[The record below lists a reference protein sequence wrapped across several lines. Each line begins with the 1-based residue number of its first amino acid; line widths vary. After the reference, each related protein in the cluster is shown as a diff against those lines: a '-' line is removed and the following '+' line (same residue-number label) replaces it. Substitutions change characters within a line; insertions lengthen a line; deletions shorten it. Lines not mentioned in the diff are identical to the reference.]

1 MYAKTMSAQP
11 AIAPLHIQSVVDH
24 VYSALRE
31 RILSGDLPRGTK
43 LRQASLADELG
54 VSRTPLREALR
65 RLSTEG
71 LVEFSPNRGATVSE
85 LDFGDMRHAWS
96 ARVAL
101 EPGAAR
107 LAAQRRDPESIAVM
121 RDAVKLQRQAAGDG
135 MDSFAANRSFHLALA
150 AASGNPHLTR
160 FAEML
165 WVPRIGVPIYQAQ
178 VNERWRRSSHGRG
191 EEPRSPPSPGALPPV
206 ARRQAPA
213 RPWPPTR
220 GASRRSRARTPSR
233 PGWGRTRPI
242 PPSRA
247 GAAPPAAAYV
257 RRRVPRP
264 ARPAANAS
272 RGADLQQECAL
283 AGRHRRGRPHSRCAA
298 GQRWLATPVRP
309 WSLHTLRRLNRESK
323 PAFRA

>member
-1 MYAKTMSAQP
+1 MSKLLQSMLLTCFVAANLSAQVPSGTRADDYNSIFKTVKWRSIGPFRGGRSNAGCGVVGDPKTYYMGTTGGGLWKTDDMGITWRNVSDGYFKTGSVGAVAVAESDPNVVYVGMGEHAVRGVMTHSGDGVMYAKTMSAQP
-11 AIAPLHIQSVVDH
+11 AIAPLQIQSVVDH

-107 LAAQRRDPESIAVM
+107 LAAQRRDADAIAAM

-178 VNERWRRSSHGRG
+178 AA
-191 EEPRSPPSPGALPPV
+191 EPRLS
-206 ARRQAPA
+206 
-213 RPWPPTR
+213 
-220 GASRRSRARTPSR
+220 
-233 PGWGRTRPI
+233 
-242 PPSRA
+242 
-247 GAAPPAAAYV
+247 
-257 RRRVPRP
+257 
-264 ARPAANAS
+264 
-272 RGADLQQECAL
+272 
-283 AGRHRRGRPHSRCAA
+283 
-298 GQRWLATPVRP
+298 
-309 WSLHTLRRLNRESK
+309 
-323 PAFRA
+323 

>member
-1 MYAKTMSAQP
+1 MYAKAMGVQEPPRAVS
-11 AIAPLHIQSVVDH
+11 PLRIQSVVDH
-24 VYSALRE
+24 VYAALRE
-31 RILSGDLPRGTK
+31 RILAGELARGTR

-107 LAAQRRDPESIAVM
+107 LAAERQDPASIAAMRAAIEMQRR
-121 RDAVKLQRQAAGDG
+121 AGGDRIE
-135 MDSFAANRSFHLALA
+135 SFAANRAFHLALA

-178 VNERWRRSSHGRG
+178 AAEPAGPRAWAVEHDSIVDAIEAGNENLAERLTREHISAH
-191 EEPRSPPSPGALPPV
+191 PPV
-206 ARRQAPA
+206 HPA
-213 RPWPPTR
+213 
-220 GASRRSRARTPSR
+220 
-233 PGWGRTRPI
+233 
-242 PPSRA
+242 
-247 GAAPPAAAYV
+247 
-257 RRRVPRP
+257 
-264 ARPAANAS
+264 
-272 RGADLQQECAL
+272 
-283 AGRHRRGRPHSRCAA
+283 
-298 GQRWLATPVRP
+298 
-309 WSLHTLRRLNRESK
+309 
-323 PAFRA
+323 

>member
-1 MYAKTMSAQP
+1 MYAKAMAVQTDDTRT
-11 AIAPLHIQSVVDH
+11 APLNIQSVVDH

-43 LRQASLADELG
+43 LRQASLAEELG

-107 LAAQRRDPESIAVM
+107 LAAERRDADAIASM
-121 RDAVKLQRQAAGDG
+121 REAIDHQRGAAGDSG
-135 MDSFAANRSFHLALA
+135 ASFAANREFHLALA

-165 WVPRIGVPIYQAQ
+165 WVPRIGVPIYAAQAAEPAGPSAWADEH
-178 VNERWRRSSHGRG
+178 ERIADAIEHGDADAAERLT
-191 EEPRSPPSPGALPPV
+191 RAHIAAHPP
-206 ARRQAPA
+206 
-213 RPWPPTR
+213 
-220 GASRRSRARTPSR
+220 
-233 PGWGRTRPI
+233 
-242 PPSRA
+242 
-247 GAAPPAAAYV
+247 
-257 RRRVPRP
+257 VPRP
-264 ARPAANAS
+264 
-272 RGADLQQECAL
+272 
-283 AGRHRRGRPHSRCAA
+283 
-298 GQRWLATPVRP
+298 
-309 WSLHTLRRLNRESK
+309 
-323 PAFRA
+323 

>member
-1 MYAKTMSAQP
+1 MYAKTMSVQP
-11 AIAPLHIQSVVDH
+11 AVSPLQIQSVVDH

-43 LRQASLADELG
+43 LRQASLAEELG

-101 EPGAAR
+101 EPGSAR
-107 LAAQRRDPESIAVM
+107 LAAERRDEGSIAAM
-121 RDAVKLQRQAAGDG
+121 RAAIEQQRAAAEDKDA
-135 MDSFAANRSFHLALA
+135 SFAANRAFHLALA

-178 VNERWRRSSHGRG
+178 AAEPAGANAWADEHERITDAIEAGRVD
-191 EEPRSPPSPGALPPV
+191 EAERLTRAHVQAHPPV
-206 ARRQAPA
+206 ATAVA
-213 RPWPPTR
+213 
-220 GASRRSRARTPSR
+220 
-233 PGWGRTRPI
+233 
-242 PPSRA
+242 
-247 GAAPPAAAYV
+247 
-257 RRRVPRP
+257 
-264 ARPAANAS
+264 
-272 RGADLQQECAL
+272 
-283 AGRHRRGRPHSRCAA
+283 
-298 GQRWLATPVRP
+298 
-309 WSLHTLRRLNRESK
+309 
-323 PAFRA
+323 

>member
-1 MYAKTMSAQP
+1 MTPSSDRLRLDTF
-11 AIAPLHIQSVVDH
+11 APEADGCQDARLDPLGRRRNVCKDHERRSRPSRPLQIQSVVDH

-43 LRQASLADELG
+43 LRQASLAEELG

-107 LAAQRRDPESIAVM
+107 LAAERRDPDAIAAM
-121 RDAVKLQRQAAGDG
+121 RDAVELQRQRRRRRHGQLRGQPA
-135 MDSFAANRSFHLALA
+135 FHLALA

-178 VNERWRRSSHGRG
+178 AA
-191 EEPRSPPSPGALPPV
+191 EPRGA
-206 ARRQAPA
+206 
-213 RPWPPTR
+213 R
-220 GASRRSRARTPSR
+220 GLGGRAR
-233 PGWGRTRPI
+233 
-242 PPSRA
+242 A
-247 GAAPPAAAYV
+247 H
-257 RRRVPRP
+257 
-264 ARPAANAS
+264 
-272 RGADLQQECAL
+272 
-283 AGRHRRGRPHSRCAA
+283 HRRDRGR
-298 GQRWLATPVRP
+298 
-309 WSLHTLRRLNRESK
+309 
-323 PAFRA
+323 

>member
-1 MYAKTMSAQP
+1 MYAKTMAPSR
-11 AIAPLHIQSVVDH
+11 AIAPLQIQSVVDH
-24 VYSALRE
+24 VYPPCGSGS
-31 RILSGDLPRGTK
+31 LSGDLPRGTK

-107 LAAQRRDPESIAVM
+107 LAAERRDPDSIAAM
-121 RDAVKLQRQAAGDG
+121 RDAITAAAQAPSTTAWPA
-135 MDSFAANRSFHLALA
+135 SRRTASFHLALA

-178 VNERWRRSSHGRG
+178 AA
-191 EEPRSPPSPGALPPV
+191 EPRGA
-206 ARRQAPA
+206 
-213 RPWPPTR
+213 
-220 GASRRSRARTPSR
+220 RA
-233 PGWGRTRPI
+233 W
-242 PPSRA
+242 
-247 GAAPPAAAYV
+247 
-257 RRRVPRP
+257 
-264 ARPAANAS
+264 
-272 RGADLQQECAL
+272 ADEHEGIVDAI
-283 AGRHRRGRPHSRCAA
+283 AA
-298 GQRWLATPVRP
+298 G
-309 WSLHTLRRLNRESK
+309 
-323 PAFRA
+323 

>member
-1 MYAKTMSAQP
+1 MYAKSMSVPSTARPVAALQ
-11 AIAPLHIQSVVDH
+11 IQSVVDH

-43 LRQASLADELG
+43 LRQASLAEELG

-71 LVEFSPNRGATVSE
+71 LVEFEPNRGATVSE

-107 LAAQRRDPESIAVM
+107 LAAERHDQAAITILQGAVDDQRR
-121 RDAVKLQRQAAGDG
+121 AGDDRDG
-135 MDSFAANRSFHLALA
+135 SFAANRAFHLALV

-178 VNERWRRSSHGRG
+178 ALEPAGPPAWAEEHQQIVDAIAGADADAAERLTRDHITRH
-191 EEPRSPPSPGALPPV
+191 PPV
-206 ARRQAPA
+206 EPA
-213 RPWPPTR
+213 
-220 GASRRSRARTPSR
+220 
-233 PGWGRTRPI
+233 
-242 PPSRA
+242 
-247 GAAPPAAAYV
+247 
-257 RRRVPRP
+257 
-264 ARPAANAS
+264 
-272 RGADLQQECAL
+272 
-283 AGRHRRGRPHSRCAA
+283 
-298 GQRWLATPVRP
+298 
-309 WSLHTLRRLNRESK
+309 
-323 PAFRA
+323 